1 MSKPLSLP
9 VNRRQLFA
17 QAYKTAFFTIMRL
30 SLLITLFALPLIVL
44 SIFKSADLSHLL
56 AEKDSIENFNQ
67 AYFSREIFY
76 NALNIP
82 ALAILSLGF
91 CGAHYVMKAY
101 AFGDGYTLWR
111 TFWRGLGK
119 DFMRCAIISVLFSVI
134 YFLIAFAQSYIS
146 IVDINWFS
154 ATYILK
160 WALLLLVAC
169 AYAFCVSQLPIYEG
183 SAFRMFSNSFLLT
196 FSYLPKSLLSILI
209 SWLPVFVAFIVS
221 NNILTL
227 VVAAIYMTI
236 GFGNATL
243 VTTLFCH
250 EGLDK
255 LVNKDKYP
263 KIYRKGLYDH
273 DAEAEN

>member
-1 MSKPLSLP
+1 MPKPLSLP

-56 AEKDSIENFNQ
+56 AEKESIENFNQ
-67 AYFSREIFY
+67 AYFSREIIY

-111 TFWRGLGK
+111 TFWHGLGK
-119 DFMRCAIISVLFSVI
+119 DFKRCAIISVLFSVI

-146 IVDINWFS
+146 IVDITWFS

-169 AYAFCVSQLPIYEG
+169 AYAFCVSQLPIYKG

-221 NNILTL
+221 NNVLTL

-263 KIYRKGLYDH
+263 QIYRKGLYDH